1 MDFLKQKEKWKT
13 EHRKGWNTMAN
24 QNPNTEPL
32 LRSIEEKKQKTKQK
46 VESTIRE
53 MIKQKE
59 KINFN
64 SVSVKSGVS
73 KPFLYKYSDIRSRIE
88 TLRKQEEK
96 LESPSQVKR
105 NMTDSSKDVVIES
118 LRKKVKYLEEE
129 NKKLKEQLKV
139 DWAAV
144 YNEIN

>member
-1 MDFLKQKEKWKT
+1 
-13 EHRKGWNTMAN
+13 MAN
-24 QNPNTEPL
+24 QNPNTEAL
-32 LRSIEEKKQKTKQK
+32 LQSIEEKKQKTKQK

-73 KPFLYKYSDIRSRIE
+73 KPFLYKYSEIRSRIE

-96 LESPSQVKR
+96 LDSPNQVKR
-105 NMTDSSKDVVIES
+105 NMTNSSKDVVIES
-118 LRKKVKYLEEE
+118 LRKKVKHLEEE

-139 DWAAV
+139 DWAAI
-144 YNEIN
+144 YNELN

>member
-1 MDFLKQKEKWKT
+1 
-13 EHRKGWNTMAN
+13 MAN
-24 QNPNTEPL
+24 KNPNTEPL
-32 LRSIEEKKQKTKQK
+32 LRSIEDKKQKAKQK
-46 VESTIRE
+46 VESTIKE

-64 SVSVKSGVS
+64 SVSTKSGIS
-73 KPFLYKYSDIRSRIE
+73 KPFLYKYSEFRSRIE

-96 LESPSQVKR
+96 LDSPNKVKR
-105 NMTDSSKDVVIES
+105 NMTEHSKDVIIAS
-118 LRKKVKYLEEE
+118 LRKKVKHLEEE

-139 DWAAV
+139 DWAAI

>member
-1 MDFLKQKEKWKT
+1 
-13 EHRKGWNTMAN
+13 MAN

-32 LRSIEEKKQKTKQK
+32 LRSIEEKKQKAKQK

-73 KPFLYKYSDIRSRIE
+73 KPFLYKYTEIRSRIE
-88 TLRKQEEK
+88 TLRKQQEK
-96 LESPSQVKR
+96 LDSPTQVKR

-118 LRKKVKYLEEE
+118 LRKKVKHLEEE

>member
-1 MDFLKQKEKWKT
+1 
-13 EHRKGWNTMAN
+13 MAN
-24 QNPNTEPL
+24 QNPNTEAL
-32 LRSIEEKKQKTKQK
+32 LQSIEEKKQKTKQK

-73 KPFLYKYSDIRSRIE
+73 KPFLYKYSEIRSRIE

-96 LESPSQVKR
+96 LDSLNQVKR
-105 NMTDSSKDVVIES
+105 NMTNSSKDVVIES
-118 LRKKVKYLEEE
+118 LRKKVKHLEEE

-139 DWAAV
+139 DWAAI
-144 YNEIN
+144 YNELN

>member
-1 MDFLKQKEKWKT
+1 
-13 EHRKGWNTMAN
+13 MAN
-24 QNPNTEPL
+24 KDPNTEPL
-32 LRSIEEKKQKTKQK
+32 LRSIEDKKQKTKQK
-46 VESTIRE
+46 VESTIKE

-73 KPFLYKYSDIRSRIE
+73 KPFLYKYSEIRSRIE

-96 LESPSQVKR
+96 LDSPNQVKR
-105 NMTDSSKDVVIES
+105 NMTEHSKDVVIAS
-118 LRKKVKYLEEE
+118 LRKKLKQLEEE
-129 NKKLKEQLKV
+129 NQKLKEQLKV
-139 DWAAV
+139 DWAAI

>member
-1 MDFLKQKEKWKT
+1 
-13 EHRKGWNTMAN
+13 MAN

-32 LRSIEEKKQKTKQK
+32 LQSIEEKKQKTKQK

-73 KPFLYKYSDIRSRIE
+73 KPFLYKYSEIRSRIE

-96 LESPSQVKR
+96 LDSPNQVKR

-118 LRKKVKYLEEE
+118 LRKKVKHLEEE

-139 DWAAV
+139 DWAAI
-144 YNEIN
+144 YNELN

>member
-1 MDFLKQKEKWKT
+1 
-13 EHRKGWNTMAN
+13 MAN

-32 LRSIEEKKQKTKQK
+32 LRSIEEKKQKAKQK

-73 KPFLYKYSDIRSRIE
+73 KPFLYKYTEIRSRIE
-88 TLRKQEEK
+88 TLRKQ
-96 LESPSQVKR
+96 
-105 NMTDSSKDVVIES
+105 
-118 LRKKVKYLEEE
+118 
-129 NKKLKEQLKV
+129 QLKRV
-139 DWAAV
+139 TTTTKV
-144 YNEIN
+144 VMLRRTMPIL

>member
-1 MDFLKQKEKWKT
+1 
-13 EHRKGWNTMAN
+13 MAN
-24 QNPNTEPL
+24 QNPKTEPL

-73 KPFLYKYSDIRSRIE
+73 KPFLYKYSEIRSRIE

-96 LESPSQVKR
+96 LDTPNQVKR

-118 LRKKVKYLEEE
+118 LRKKVKHLEEE

-139 DWAAV
+139 DWAAI

>member
-1 MDFLKQKEKWKT
+1 
-13 EHRKGWNTMAN
+13 MAN
-24 QNPNTEPL
+24 KNPNTEPL
-32 LRSIEEKKQKTKQK
+32 LQSIEDRKRKAKQK
-46 VESTIRE
+46 VDNAIKE

-64 SVSVKSGVS
+64 SVSAKSGVS
-73 KPFLYKYSDIRSRIE
+73 KPFLYKYREIRSRIE

-96 LESPSQVKR
+96 LDSPTQVKR
-105 NMTDSSKDVVIES
+105 NMTEHSKDVIIAS

-139 DWAAV
+139 DWAAI
-144 YNEIN
+144 YNQID